1 LSTKKKHVWSLINLI
16 NCIKFDHFSDIWSIS
31 FGSMNT
37 SHCSIFDKFHELR
50 QLWFILSRSTN
61 FIKFGVFPL
70 SILINSVYFDE
81 FLSNRFILS
90 KFHHFLQNYSFSS
103 ILISSCQIWSIA
115 SNLLDIWSI
124 SSIWMNFRQIGSF
137 LSNLI
142 DGVKLD
148 SFVTFSQFHEIWC
161 FFMKFD
167 ELRLLWWIFVK
178 LGHFCKFNQFR
189 QTRQFW
195 LIFVTFEQFHQIWSF
210 PRHLIQ
216 FVYFDECSVN
226 LPIFVRFDRWRQIWF
241 ILSRS
246 TDFIKFDD
254 FLINFDQLRLLWWI
268 FVKLGHFLW
277 NVKLI
282 SSELKLTLINA

>member
-1 LSTKKKHVWSLINLI
+1 LSTQKKNM
-16 NCIKFDHFSDIWSIS
+16 FDHWSIWSIAS
-31 FGSMNT
+31 NLIISQT
-37 SHCSIFDKFHELR
+37 FDPFRLVRWIRHTVL
-50 QLWFILSRSTN
+50 FSTN
-61 FIKFGVFPL
+61 FMNCVNFDSFCHVRPISSNLVFFPL

-167 ELRLLWWIFVK
+167 ELRLLRWIFVK

-226 LPIFVRFDRWRQIWF
+226 WPIFVRFDGV
-241 ILSRS
+241 
-246 TDFIKFDD
+246 KFDS
-254 FLINFDQLRLLWWI
+254 FCHVRP
-268 FVKLGHFLW
+268 
-277 NVKLI
+277 I
-282 SSELKLTLINA
+282 SSNLMIFSSTSINSVYFDEFSSNWVISCEM